1 MACWIEDSWCP
12 CLPSVYR
19 SNDACVS
26 VERTLRGCNSEQERR
41 RGRTRT
47 LAGCSEVGDAPAIAA
62 LERTT
67 TRYGGRSA
75 VLPIFGVASCR
86 GLAGPEARTNLG
98 DAPEQPSSRADSVSR
113 SVPAF
118 TSPLGKR
125 GVRHK
130 TSRVEAS
137 RETYHVGA
145 PFGRQMTDNR
155 WRDRVGFGSWAKPD
169 RTISSLRPQP
179 FLLASRPGAGPP
191 RATSSRASAARRNGV
206 VKVMKRA
213 CGVTTTRED
222 RGACPSTGLSAPSH
236 VEGAGRPT
244 S

>member
-1 MACWIEDSWCP
+1 MVS
-12 CLPSVYR
+12 LPAVCIPI
-19 SNDACVS
+19 NDACVS
-26 VERTLRGCNSEQERR
+26 VEKNAARVQFRQERR

-47 LAGCSEVGDAPAIAA
+47 LAGCWEAGDAPAIAA

-86 GLAGPEARTNLG
+86 GLAVRRAGSNLD
-98 DAPEQPSSRADSVSR
+98 DAPEQPSSRAGSVSR

-137 RETYHVGA
+137 GKRYHFGA
-145 PFGRQMTDNR
+145 PFG
-155 WRDRVGFGSWAKPD
+155 
-169 RTISSLRPQP
+169 
-179 FLLASRPGAGPP
+179 
-191 RATSSRASAARRNGV
+191 
-206 VKVMKRA
+206 
-213 CGVTTTRED
+213 
-222 RGACPSTGLSAPSH
+222 
-236 VEGAGRPT
+236 
-244 S
+244 